1 MPGCEPTAQELI
13 ADGKSLMPAFNRQA
27 RGGRAAA
34 RPESRSVKHKAK
46 QQKLGDNVPD
56 SVTLEVGGR
65 TMVIETG
72 ELAKQANGSAV
83 VRYGDQNVVLCAA
96 TASAKPREGI
106 DWFPLT
112 CDFEEKMFAAGKIPG
127 GFIKREGRPTEHA
140 VLSSRQIDRPIRPL
154 FPDGFRND
162 VQIVATVLSIDP
174 ELDADVLG
182 VCAAG
187 AALALSDI
195 PFDKT
200 VAAVRVGRDESG
212 KFIANPTLPQ
222 YETGGMDII
231 VAGTSDAVMMV
242 EGGGNEIDEEDFLG
256 AVEFAHGEIKRIVK
270 AIDQLVKKNGKAK
283 REYPVQKINSD
294 LEKWVRKNFGKDVA
308 KAMRIVEKGE
318 REEAFARLSVDEALA
333 RCNGKKDA
341 DIKALL
347 EDSSASKEFGKIVK
361 TMEEDELRTMVV
373 DEKIRPD
380 GRKADQI
387 RPIWSKVHYVPR
399 VHGSGVFT
407 RGQTQVFTA
416 ATLGSSSDAQRLD
429 GIVALENKRY
439 MHFYDFPPFSVG
451 ETRPMRGPGRREI
464 GHGALAERAL
474 LPVLPPKEEFP
485 YTIRLMSEVLESNG
499 SSSMASVCGS
509 TLALMDAGV
518 PIKDHV
524 AGVAMGLILKGDKYA
539 VLTDIQGLED
549 ALGEM
554 DFKVAGTKKGITA
567 IQMDIKVQGVT
578 LKIMR
583 EAMEQ
588 AKKSRYFIIDKL
600 AETIA
605 APRTELSKYAPR
617 MIVIKIDPAKI
628 KDVIGPGGKVIN
640 KIIADTGVTK
650 IDIEDDG
657 SVFIT
662 SLDGESGDKARQ
674 IVENLTKEIV
684 VGETY
689 LGTVTRVIPIGAF
702 VQILPGKE
710 GLVHIS
716 QLAPQ
721 RVERVEDVVNVG
733 DEITVKVMEVDSQGR
748 LNLSRKAV
756 LGSTNGSGD
765 QGRRPPRETPESRD
779 TSPTPRDLADAP
791 GAPPMRRRRRP
802 QGRREGTD

>member
-1 MPGCEPTAQELI
+1 V
-13 ADGKSLMPAFNRQA
+13 
-27 RGGRAAA
+27 
-34 RPESRSVKHKAK
+34 PE
-46 QQKLGDNVPD
+46 
-56 SVTLEVGGR
+56 SVTLTVGGR

-72 ELAKQANGSAV
+72 ELAKQANGSAL
-83 VRYGDQNVVLCAA
+83 VRYGDQNVVLCAV
-96 TASAKPREGI
+96 TASEKPREGI

-112 CDFEEKMFAAGKIPG
+112 CDFEEKMYAAGKIPG
-127 GFIKREGRPTEHA
+127 GYIKREGRPPEHA

-187 AALALSDI
+187 AALAFSDI

-200 VAAVRVGRDESG
+200 VAAVRVGRDEDG
-212 KFIANPTLPQ
+212 KYICNPTLPQ
-222 YETGGMDII
+222 YVTGGMDIVI
-231 VAGTSDAVMMV
+231 AGTADAVMMV
-242 EGGGNEIDEEDFLG
+242 EGGGDEISEEDFLG
-256 AVEFAHGEIKRIVK
+256 AIEFAHDEIRKIVK
-270 AIDQLVKKNGKAK
+270 AIDQLAKKAGKKK
-283 REYPVQKINSD
+283 REFPVSKVNSD
-294 LEKWVRKNFGKDVA
+294 LDKWVRKTFAKDVA
-308 KAMRIVEKGE
+308 KAMRIVDKQQ
-318 REEAFARLSVDEALA
+318 REEAFRALTIDQA
-333 RCNGKKDA
+333 LERCGKKDENVQ
-341 DIKALL
+341 ALL
-347 EDSSASKEFGKIVK
+347 SDPATAKEFNKIVK
-361 TMEEDELRTMVV
+361 AMEEDELRTMVV

-380 GRKADQI
+380 GRKPDEI
-387 RPIWSKVHYVPR
+387 RPIWSAVHYVPR

-416 ATLGSSSDAQRLD
+416 ATLGSTSDAQRLD
-429 GIVALENKRY
+429 GIVALEDKRY
-439 MHFYDFPPFSVG
+439 MHFYNFPPFSVG

-464 GHGALAERAL
+464 GHGHLAERAL
-474 LPVLPPKEEFP
+474 VPVLPPKDEFP
-485 YTIRLMSEVLESNG
+485 YTMRLMSEVLESNG

-518 PIKDHV
+518 PITAHV

-539 VLTDIQGLED
+539 ILTDIQGLED

-567 IQMDIKVQGVT
+567 IQMDIKVQGITV
-578 LKIMR
+578 KIMR
-583 EAMEQ
+583 EAMEE
-588 AKKSRYFIIDKL
+588 ARKSRYFIIDKL

-605 APRTELSKYAPR
+605 KPREELSKYAPR

-640 KIIADTGVTK
+640 KIIADTGVAK

-662 SLDGESGDKARQ
+662 SLDGESGDKARK
-674 IVENLTKEIV
+674 IVESITKDVV

-689 LGTVTRVIPIGAF
+689 LGTVTRIIAIGAF

-716 QLAPQ
+716 QLAPT
-721 RVERVEDVVNVG
+721 RVEKVEDVVKVG
-733 DEITVKVMEVDSQGR
+733 DEIMVKVMEVDGQGR
-748 LNLSRKAV
+748 INLSRKAL
-756 LGSTNGSGD
+756 LGGVSPNGGGHDHSHHDRG
-765 QGRRPPRETPESRD
+765 PREPREPRESE
-779 TSPTPRDLADAP
+779 PTAPAGGP

-802 QGRREGTD
+802 QGRRED